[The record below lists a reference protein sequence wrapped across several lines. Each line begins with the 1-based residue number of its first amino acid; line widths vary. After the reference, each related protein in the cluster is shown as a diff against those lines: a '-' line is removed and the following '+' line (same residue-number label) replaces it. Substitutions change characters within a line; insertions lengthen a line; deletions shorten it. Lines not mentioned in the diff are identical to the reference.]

1 MTDTERVEDA
11 TRSFLDEH
19 PDHEEAIE
27 ALLEHERTAGAWE
40 FDDAPL
46 DSGQFGELVSRSF
59 VEGTDDGAYRF
70 ADRETVAGVLHG
82 TVDAG
87 DTEADG
93 PDISLDLSVPAVD
106 RRATGALLAALL
118 VVVAARS
125 LFYGAV
131 FRSGYIV
138 SPANDPYF
146 YRYWQARLL
155 DASSG
160 AADLGTF
167 ATVGE
172 LTRIRPLTH
181 ALNWWFADLLG
192 GEGAA
197 PMVAALQPIVATLVL
212 AVALY
217 ALALALTADHR
228 IAVGTVLLLAL
239 TPVHVVYTALGFLEH
254 RPYQYLWLGTMA
266 ASLGWLAVDL
276 TRRHRAGEANPALAH
291 ARAPRA
297 WAVAGLLA
305 VSVAAMAHTWGGSPL
320 SFVPVAGYLGF
331 RVVADCRERIDP
343 FVANVPAIA
352 GIGVGSLL
360 ALAAHLRWDWHEPIA
375 VTIPVVVAVG
385 AVAVAVLGTLWY
397 RLGLRPAGLLAVEGV
412 VAVVGTALFRRLR
425 PEDVARLQERSDA
438 LFNRET
444 AIETASL
451 FATDQA
457 IIFGPLSQ
465 IGLGF
470 YLALVPLGFATYYVA
485 REYDPAW
492 LVTVSFA
499 WFWLVLA
506 AIQVRFAAQFSIL
519 CALFGS
525 VGLVY
530 LLGAVDLARPPNPF
544 ERTPPDG
551 PSLGLPANRT
561 VAAYLVGAVV
571 VVFLINLIFVPSLLA
586 QTQYSGEQVEAVT
599 AIDDHAEELNRS
611 YPANYVLSEWGDAR
625 MYNYFVNGES
635 QGYGYARANY
645 DSFITDNNPD
655 GYYGQFSGRVG
666 YVVLTELDAPAGTV
680 QAELFE
686 DFGAGNDSEA
696 HYQLLYAGEE
706 VRAFAVVPGAQIR
719 IEGAAGENV
728 TVRTDVAAA
737 GESFEYER
745 TATANGN
752 GVATVR
758 VAYPGE
764 YDLGGGTVAVNETAV
779 HEGSTVPAGDGG

>member
-1 MTDTERVEDA
+1 
-11 TRSFLDEH
+11 
-19 PDHEEAIE
+19 
-27 ALLEHERTAGAWE
+27 
-40 FDDAPL
+40 
-46 DSGQFGELVSRSF
+46 
-59 VEGTDDGAYRF
+59 
-70 ADRETVAGVLHG
+70 
-82 TVDAG
+82 
-87 DTEADG
+87 
-93 PDISLDLSVPAVD
+93 
-106 RRATGALLAALL
+106 

-155 DASSG
+155 EESSG
-160 AADLGTF
+160 ATDLGTL

-172 LTRIRPLTH
+172 LTRLRPLTH

-197 PMVAALQPIVATLVL
+197 SLVAALLPIVATLLL
-212 AVALY
+212 ALALY
-217 ALALALTADHR
+217 ALALTLTSDHR
-228 IAVGTVLLLAL
+228 IAVGSVLLLAL

-266 ASLGWLAVDL
+266 LSLGWLAVDL
-276 TRRHRAGEANPALAH
+276 TRRHRAGETNPALSH
-291 ARAPRA
+291 ARAPKA
-297 WAVAGLLA
+297 WTVAGLLA
-305 VSVAAMAHTWGGSPL
+305 VSVGAMAHTWGGSPL
-320 SFVPVAGYLGF
+320 SFLPVAGYLGF

-343 FVANVPAIA
+343 LVANVPAIA
-352 GIGVGSLL
+352 GIGAGSLL

-385 AVAVAVLGTLWY
+385 AVGVAVLAAVWY
-397 RLGLRPAGLLAVEGV
+397 RLDLPPAGLLGVEGV

-425 PEDVARLQERSDA
+425 PEDVARLRERSDA
-438 LFNRET
+438 LFDRET

-465 IGLGF
+465 IGIGF

-492 LVTVSFA
+492 LLTVCFA

-519 CALFGS
+519 CAVFGS

-544 ERTPPDG
+544 ERTPPEG
-551 PSLGLPANRT
+551 PSFVVPKSRT
-561 VAAYLVGAVV
+561 VGVYLAGVVAVV
-571 VVFLINLIFVPSLLA
+571 LLINLIFVPSLLA
-586 QTQYSGEQVEAVT
+586 QTQYSGEQVEAMTVV
-599 AIDDHAEELNRS
+599 DDHAEELDRG
-611 YPANYVLSEWGDAR
+611 YHENYVLSEWGDNR

-635 QGYGYARANY
+635 RSYGYAQANY
-645 DSFITDNNPD
+645 DSFIADTDPD
-655 GYYGQFSGRVG
+655 GYYGQFNGRVG
-666 YVVLTELDAPAGTV
+666 YLVLTELDAPEGTV
-680 QAELFE
+680 QAKLF
-686 DFGAGNDSEA
+686 DDLGAGNDSVA
-696 HYQLLYAGEE
+696 RYQLLYAGEE

-719 IEGAAGENV
+719 VEGEAGENA
-728 TVRTDVAAA
+728 TALTDVETA

-745 TATANGN
+745 TATANDE
-752 GVATVR
+752 GVASVR

-764 YDLGGGTVAVNETAV
+764 YEVAGETVTVNETEV
-779 HEGSTVPAGDGG
+779 YEGATVTGDSGE

>member
-1 MTDTERVEDA
+1 MTDTERVEEA
-11 TRSFLDEH
+11 TRSFLDED
-19 PDHEEAIE
+19 PENEEVVAALLDHE
-27 ALLEHERTAGAWE
+27 RSAGAWE
-40 FDDAPL
+40 FDDAPV
-46 DSGQFGELVSRSF
+46 DSGRFGELVSRSF

-70 ADRETVAGVLHG
+70 ADRDAVASVVDGTADTGTAEGDGVGL
-82 TVDAG
+82 
-87 DTEADG
+87 
-93 PDISLDLSVPAVD
+93 SLDLAVPAVD
-106 RRATGALLAALL
+106 RRATGALLGALL

-125 LFYGAV
+125 LFYRAV
-131 FRSGYIV
+131 FQSGYIV

-155 DASSG
+155 EESSG

-192 GEGAA
+192 GEGGASL
-197 PMVAALQPIVATLVL
+197 VAALQPIVATLLL

-228 IAVGTVLLLAL
+228 IAVGAVLLLAL
-239 TPVHVVYTALGFLEH
+239 TPVHAVYTALGFLEH

-266 ASLGWLAVDL
+266 VSLGWLAVDL
-276 TRRHRAGEANPALAH
+276 TRRYRAGDSNPAFAH
-291 ARAPRA
+291 ARAPKS

-320 SFVPVAGYLGF
+320 SFVPVAAYIGF

-343 FVANVPAIA
+343 LLANVPAIA

-360 ALAAHLRWDWHEPIA
+360 ALAIHLRWDWHEAIA
-375 VTIPVVVAVG
+375 ATVPVVVAVG

-412 VAVVGTALFRRLR
+412 LAVVGTALFRRFR

-465 IGLGF
+465 IGIGF
-470 YLALVPLGFATYYVA
+470 YLGLVPFGFATYYVA

-492 LVTVSFA
+492 LVTVCFT

-506 AIQVRFAAQFSIL
+506 AIQVRFAAQFAIL

-525 VGLVY
+525 VGLVS
-530 LLGAVDLARPPNPF
+530 LLGAMDLARPPNPF
-544 ERTPPDG
+544 ERTPLEG
-551 PSLGLPANRT
+551 PSLGIPGNRT
-561 VAAYLVGAVV
+561 VAAYLVGAVAV
-571 VVFLINLIFVPSLLA
+571 ALLINLIFVPSLLA
-586 QTQYSGEQVEAVT
+586 QTQYSGEQVEAMT
-599 AIDDHAEELNRS
+599 AVDDHAEELNRS
-611 YPANYVLSEWGDAR
+611 YPGNYVLSEWGDVR

-635 QGYGYARANY
+635 SGYSYARANY
-645 DSFITDNNPD
+645 ESFITDSGPD

-680 QAELFE
+680 QAELF
-686 DFGAGNDSEA
+686 DDLGAGNDSVA

-719 IEGAAGENV
+719 VEREAGENV
-728 TVRTDVAAA
+728 TARADIEAA
-737 GESFEYER
+737 GESFEYQR

-764 YDLGGGTVAVNETAV
+764 YDLGGETVTVNETAV
-779 HEGSTVPAGDGG
+779 YEGATVTTGGE